1 MISDQSH
8 GFFQSVSDWLL
19 CICYL
24 VHTQTADHVVVL
36 SSCLSVINPHDILQK
51 CVGGVDQQR
60 WKFSQETKV
69 IMLSVKF
76 KLNLNRVTEE
86 IADFGDVD
94 TIAFKIL

>member
-1 MISDQSH
+1 MIIDQSH
-8 GFFQSVSDWLL
+8 GFLQSVSDWLL
-19 CICYL
+19 CVCYL

-36 SSCLSVINPHDILQK
+36 LSCLPVINSHDILQK

-60 WKFSQETKV
+60 WKFSRETRV

-76 KLNLNRVTEE
+76 KLNLNEVTKE

-94 TIAFKIL
+94 SIAFKSL